1 MTDTQLCLLL
11 AAIWVAPHAGP
22 RYALAVGLIFLC
34 FYVYLGYFQ

>member
-22 RYALAVGLIFLC
+22 RHSFAMGFLFLFFVIYAGWFK
-34 FYVYLGYFQ
+34 